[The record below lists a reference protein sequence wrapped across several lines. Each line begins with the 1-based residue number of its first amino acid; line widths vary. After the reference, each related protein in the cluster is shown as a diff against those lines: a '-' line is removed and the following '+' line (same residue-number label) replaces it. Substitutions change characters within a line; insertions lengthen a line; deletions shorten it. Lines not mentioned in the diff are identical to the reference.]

1 MKNLTLR
8 QMRIFASAARHSSFA
23 RAAEELH
30 LTAPAVSMQIREMET
45 ELGVAL
51 FARVGR
57 RVELTSAGEYF
68 LVFARRVLSTLSEAE
83 SVMQRLKG
91 AKTGILRIGLISTA
105 KYFLPRMLGV
115 FRAQH
120 EGIQIRIE
128 VRNRDQLIEL
138 LRGGEIDL
146 AIMGR
151 PPKNL
156 DTRAEVFAS
165 HPLAFVAHPRHRL
178 AARQEIKTS
187 LLETEELI
195 IREDGS
201 GTRYAMEKFFEQHK
215 IAPPVTME
223 MSSNETIKQA
233 VAAGLGISFVS
244 LHTVGLETAHG
255 HLAILDIED
264 TPVIRA
270 WHVVA
275 LNQRNLSPAAEAF
288 RYFMLE
294 RGAELLAEQFPHL
307 QPE

>member
-1 MKNLTLR
+1 MKNITLR
-8 QMRIFASAARHSSFA
+8 QIRIFASAARHSSFA

-30 LTAPAVSMQIREMET
+30 LTAPAVSMQIREMEE

-51 FARVGR
+51 FARIGR

-91 AKTGILRIGLISTA
+91 AKTGSLKIGLISTA
-105 KYFLPRMLGV
+105 KYFLPRMLGA
-115 FRAQH
+115 FRKDH

-151 PPKNL
+151 PPRHL

-165 HPLAFVAHPRHRL
+165 HPLAFIAPPSHRL
-178 AARQEIKTS
+178 VQQREIHTS
-187 LLETEELI
+187 VLDTEELI

-201 GTRYAMEKFFEQHK
+201 GTRYVMEKFFEQHK
-215 IAPPVTME
+215 IDPPVTME

-255 HLAILDIED
+255 QLAILDIEA
-264 TPVIRA
+264 TPVMRS

-275 LNQRNLSPAAEAF
+275 LTQRNLSPAAEAF

-294 RGAELLAEQFPHL
+294 RGAELLAHQFPHL
-307 QPE
+307 KS

>member
-1 MKNLTLR
+1 MKNITLR
-8 QMRIFASAARHSSFA
+8 QIRIFASAARHSSFA

-30 LTAPAVSMQIREMET
+30 LTAPAVSMQIREMEE

-51 FARVGR
+51 FARIGR

-91 AKTGILRIGLISTA
+91 AKTGSLKIGLISTA
-105 KYFLPRMLGV
+105 KYFLPRMLGA
-115 FRAQH
+115 FRKDH
-120 EGIQIRIE
+120 EGIQIRIA

-151 PPKNL
+151 PPRHL

-165 HPLAFVAHPRHRL
+165 HPLAFIAPSNHRL
-178 AARQEIKTS
+178 VKHREIHTS
-187 LLETEELI
+187 VLETEELI

-201 GTRYAMEKFFEQHK
+201 GTRYVMEKFFEQHK
-215 IAPPVTME
+215 ISPPVTME

-233 VAAGLGISFVS
+233 VSAGLGISFVS
-244 LHTVGLETAHG
+244 LHTVGLETVHG
-255 HLAILDIED
+255 QLAILDIED
-264 TPVIRA
+264 TPVMRS

-294 RGAELLAEQFPHL
+294 RGAELLADQFPHL
-307 QPE
+307 QS

>member
-8 QMRIFASAARHSSFA
+8 QIRIFSSAARHRSFA

-30 LTAPAVSMQIREMET
+30 LTAPAVSMQIREMEA

-51 FARVGR
+51 FARIGR

-68 LVFARRVLSTLSEAE
+68 LVFARRVLSTLNEAE

-91 AKTGILRIGLISTA
+91 AKTGSLKIGLISTA
-105 KYFLPRMLGV
+105 KYFLPKMLGV
-115 FRAQH
+115 FRREH

-151 PPKNL
+151 PPRHL

-165 HPLAFVAHPRHRL
+165 HPLAFIAPASHRL
-178 AARQEIKTS
+178 VHQREIHTS
-187 LLETEELI
+187 VLETEDLI

-201 GTRYAMEKFFEQHK
+201 GTRYVMEKFFEQHK
-215 IAPPVTME
+215 ISPPVTME

-255 HLAILDIED
+255 QIAILDMED
-264 TPVIRA
+264 TPVMRS

-275 LNQRNLSPAAEAF
+275 LTQRNLSPAAEAF

-307 QPE
+307 QS

>member
-1 MKNLTLR
+1 MKNITLR
-8 QMRIFASAARHSSFA
+8 QIRIFASAARHSSFA

-30 LTAPAVSMQIREMET
+30 LTAPAVSMQIREME
-45 ELGVAL
+45 EEPGVAL
-51 FARVGR
+51 FARIGR

-91 AKTGILRIGLISTA
+91 AKTGSLKIGLISTA
-105 KYFLPRMLGV
+105 KYFLPKMLGA
-115 FRAQH
+115 FRKEH

-151 PPKNL
+151 PTRHL

-165 HPLAFVAHPRHRL
+165 HPLAFIAPLNHRL
-178 AARQEIKTS
+178 AKHREIHTS
-187 LLETEELI
+187 ALDTEELI

-201 GTRYAMEKFFEQHK
+201 GTRYVMEKFFEQHK
-215 IAPPVTME
+215 ISPPVTME

-233 VAAGLGISFVS
+233 VSAGLGISFVS

-255 HLAILDIED
+255 QLAILDIED
-264 TPVIRA
+264 TPVMRS

-294 RGAELLAEQFPHL
+294 RGAELLADQFPHL
-307 QPE
+307 QS